1 MKKYYVHLLIITVIL
16 CSCISK
22 RPSGVSA
29 VQGIRIGWASTD
41 ITPNR
46 PVQLFGQYGERISQ
60 GVHDPL
66 YATAMAIESAS
77 GDMQAIMVS
86 MEILEGTFNLQKDL
100 RNLLSGKL
108 PGFNLKNLILN
119 ATHTHTAPYPFTPPD
134 RSQPAGLMTGEEYR
148 NQILLPKLTDIVIAA
163 WNNRAAA
170 AVGFAKGT
178 ADVGYSRICVYQD
191 GHQVMLGSTV
201 NDKNSPF
208 VGFEGGNDQS
218 LNLMY
223 CFDKGGNIKGIVINI
238 ACPSQDVAGLSV
250 VSADFWGE
258 VRSQLQ
264 VKYPGIFI
272 LEQCSAAGDQGPWNL
287 SAGEMGDTSWSRR
300 IIHGTRI
307 VSEVNRL
314 FNVAQSNRQSSIE
327 LNNQVKDY
335 NLTQKACYGI
345 TPFTWELHTI
355 RIGNAV
361 FANNPFELYIGY
373 GNAIK
378 AQNIAA
384 QTFLVQLSGTAS
396 DDFLINYTYK
406 GNYLY
411 VGQLAGYLPT
421 AEAVSGGAYGA
432 QDENGRV
439 GPAGGAQLVSQTVSQ
454 INILFSNR

>member
-1 MKKYYVHLLIITVIL
+1 MRKYFVCSLIITMVL
-16 CSCISK
+16 FSCISK
-22 RPSGVSA
+22 RSSGVSE

-41 ITPNR
+41 ITPGK

-77 GDMQAIMVS
+77 GDMQSIMVS
-86 MEILEGTFNLQKDL
+86 MDILEGTFNLQKDL

-108 PGFNLKNLILN
+108 TGFNLKNLIIT

-134 RSQPAGLMTGEEYR
+134 RSQPAGLMTGDEYR
-148 NQILLPKLTDIVIAA
+148 NQILLPKLTDIVVAA
-163 WNNRAAA
+163 WNNRAAGE
-170 AVGFAKGT
+170 VGFAKGK

-191 GHQVMLGSTV
+191 GHQVMLGSTAS
-201 NDKNSPF
+201 DKGSPF
-208 VGFEGGNDQS
+208 VGFEGGNDPS

-223 CFDKGGNIKGIVINI
+223 CFDTAGNIKGIVINI
-238 ACPSQDVAGLSV
+238 ACPAQDVAGLSV

-287 SAGEMGDTSWSRR
+287 SAGEKGDTSWIRR
-300 IIHGTRI
+300 ITHASMII
-307 VSEVNRL
+307 NEVNRL
-314 FNVAQSNRQSSIE
+314 FNVAQSCRQSSVEI
-327 LNNQVKDY
+327 NNQVTDY
-335 NLTQKACYGI
+335 TLTQKACYG
-345 TPFTWELHTI
+345 TGPFTWELHTL

-378 AQNIAA
+378 AQSMAA

-406 GNYLY
+406 GNLLY
-411 VGQLAGYLPT
+411 VGDLAGYLPT

-439 GPAGGAQLVSQTVSQ
+439 GPAGGTQLVSQTVSQ
-454 INILFSNR
+454 INSLFTRR

>member
-1 MKKYYVHLLIITVIL
+1 MKKYFVCVLIIPVIL

-22 RPSGVSA
+22 RSPDVSA
-29 VQGIRIGWASTD
+29 VQGIRIGWASAD

-66 YATAMAIESAS
+66 YATAMAVESAS
-77 GDMQAIMVS
+77 EDMQAIMVS

-100 RNLLSGKL
+100 RILLSGQL
-108 PGFNLKNLILN
+108 PGFNLRNLIIN

-148 NQILLPKLTDIVIAA
+148 NQILLPKLTDIVVAA
-163 WNNRAAA
+163 WKNRTPA

-201 NDKNSPF
+201 SDKGSPF
-208 VGFEGGNDQS
+208 VGFEGGNDPS

-223 CFDKGGNIKGIVINI
+223 CFDTEGNIKGIVVNI

-250 VSADFWGE
+250 ISADFWGE

-264 VKYPGIFI
+264 VKYPGISI

-287 SAGEMGDTSWSRR
+287 SQGFKGDRSWSSLTTHAN
-300 IIHGTRI
+300 II

-314 FNVAQSNRQSSIE
+314 FNAAQSCRQSSVE
-327 LNNQVKDY
+327 LNNQVRDY
-335 NLTQKACYGI
+335 TLIQKACYGI
-345 TPFTWELHTI
+345 SPFTWELHTI

-378 AQNIAA
+378 AQSLAA
-384 QTFLVQLSGTAS
+384 QAFLLQLSGTAS

-406 GNYLY
+406 GNFLYAGYLD
-411 VGQLAGYLPT
+411 GYLPT
-421 AEAVSGGAYGA
+421 AEAVAGGAYGA
-432 QDENGRV
+432 LDENGRI
-439 GPAGGAQLVSQTVSQ
+439 GPEGGTQLVSQTVSQ
-454 INILFSNR
+454 INSLFTGR

>member
-1 MKKYYVHLLIITVIL
+1 MKKYFVYLLIIPVIL
-16 CSCISK
+16 CSCNSK
-22 RPSGVSA
+22 RSSGVSA

-46 PVQLFGQYGERISQ
+46 PVQLFGQYGERISK

-66 YATAMAIESAS
+66 YATAMAVESAS

-100 RNLLSGKL
+100 RNLLTGQL
-108 PGFNLKNLILN
+108 PGFNLKNLIIN

-134 RSQPAGLMTGEEYR
+134 RNQPVGLMTGAEYR
-148 NQILLPKLTDIVIAA
+148 NQILLPKLTDIVVTA
-163 WNNRAAA
+163 WKNRTAA

-178 ADVGYSRICVYQD
+178 ADVGYSRICVYND
-191 GHQVMLGSTV
+191 GHEVMLGSTV
-201 NDKNSPF
+201 DDKGSLF
-208 VGFEGGNDQS
+208 VGFEGGNDPS

-223 CFDKGGNIKGIVINI
+223 CFDTAGNIKGIVINI

-258 VRSQLQ
+258 VRKQLR

-287 SAGEMGDTSWSRR
+287 SAGEMGDTSWTRR
-300 IIHGTRI
+300 TAHANII
-307 VSEVNRL
+307 VNEVNRL
-314 FNVAQSNRQSSIE
+314 FNAAQKYRQSSVE
-327 LNNQVKDY
+327 LNNQVRDY
-335 NLTQKACYGI
+335 TLTQKACYGI
-345 TPFTWELHTI
+345 SPFTWELHTI

-378 AQNIAA
+378 AQSIAA

-406 GNYLY
+406 GNFLY
-411 VGQLAGYLPT
+411 AGYLAGYLPT
-421 AEAVSGGAYGA
+421 AESVAGGAYGSL
-432 QDENGRV
+432 DENGRV

-454 INILFSNR
+454 IDSLFTRK